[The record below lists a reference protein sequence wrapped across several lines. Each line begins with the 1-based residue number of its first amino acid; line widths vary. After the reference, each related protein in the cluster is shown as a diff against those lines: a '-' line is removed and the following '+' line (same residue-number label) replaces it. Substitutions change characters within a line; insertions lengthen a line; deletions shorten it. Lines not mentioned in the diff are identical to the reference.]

1 MPKRYYSYSPWLRTA
16 PRSARLGTLL
26 SGIALGLCTAGGILF
41 VLSHAQ
47 KRPVTPV
54 PIEATATASVP
65 APETVEPASETR
77 PSTSVGEA
85 TAVSA
90 SDHVRSTWSLQLI
103 GDSSET
109 RALEKYRNL
118 QKRFPAIL
126 GSRTPVV
133 IKREL
138 GGRGSVF
145 WYQVRL
151 TEESRERASALCTQL
166 RAAGGECLVLSN

>member
-16 PRSARLGTLL
+16 PRSRLGTLL
-26 SGIALGLCTAGGILF
+26 SGIALGLFIALGILF
-41 VLSHAQ
+41 FLSNAQ

-54 PIEATATASVP
+54 PIEATATAPVP
-65 APETVEPASETR
+65 VPETAEPASETR

-90 SDHVRSTWSLQLI
+90 SDNVRSTWSIQLI
-103 GDSSET
+103 GDRSET
-109 RALEKYRNL
+109 RALEEYRNL

-138 GGRGSVF
+138 GGRSSIF

-151 TEESRERASALCTQL
+151 AEDSRERALALCAEL
-166 RAAGGECLVLSN
+166 RSAGGECLVLND